1 MESKRDSTPP
11 IRRKPIT
18 TVDAV
23 AWPTTVESGSVEPAS
38 EPLLLD
44 QENDPNTPTKTFN
57 EKQYASTAGVVP
69 INDQIHRST
78 SNREN
83 FAIGEYRAEKVSPCA
98 ETIVPKGLAQA
109 KWIWFKQP
117 RPLKDFEAFD
127 KASRGLGGSLSLLSH
142 TKGWF
147 VGIIAAFLLSTT
159 IATSTITQ
167 FAVTYPSKFGQD
179 GTKGSAEAWRLGE
192 SWGKDE
198 SNYAFMNQPAIA
210 RGVRRGINNLVTET
224 IPFREPKCASAN
236 CRWPEF
242 STLAIGYEVTNVTHL
257 IEADVNFHDGNPNIT
272 LPNGVWTEPGKS
284 RARFTGAP
292 TFSLGS
298 GPTLVHQHLQDVS
311 ILHYFAIY
319 WDGSNLVPWA
329 LEVSHYWCIDT
340 YHPEVVDNVVRMNKS
355 ASQIPKLHA
364 LQGDDYRGYVHLELP
379 GKEDV
384 TWTIGQLTTSTIAA
398 QLNESLSGYTVVLA
412 GEPRRDTSGSDI
424 LAQATK
430 EVLQKIAKGNSTIEI
445 QEAERAWWTALEGMA
460 ANVANSLTNT
470 LLPDQSNVDGVS
482 LNTEV
487 YVQIRWEWLALLSV
501 QVALSISLLICIIV
515 ESAKVEVEIMKGST
529 VPVLFAISA
538 ADKARMEDGDIDLD
552 SLRQMK
558 HYQQLA
564 HINLHKVGQNW
575 ALK

>member
-1 MESKRDSTPP
+1 MESERDSTPP
-11 IRRKPIT
+11 IRRKPIN

-23 AWPTTVESGSVEPAS
+23 AWPTTVESGSVGPA
-38 EPLLLD
+38 
-44 QENDPNTPTKTFN
+44 
-57 EKQYASTAGVVP
+57 
-69 INDQIHRST
+69 
-78 SNREN
+78 
-83 FAIGEYRAEKVSPCA
+83 
-98 ETIVPKGLAQA
+98 KGLAQA

-167 FAVTYPSKFGQD
+167 FAVTYPSRFGQD

-210 RGVRRGINNLVTET
+210 RGVRRGINNLVTEA

-242 STLAIGYEVTNVTHL
+242 STLAIDYEVTNVTHL

-298 GPTLVHQHLQDVS
+298 GPTLVHQHLEDVS

-319 WDGSNLVPWA
+319 WDGSNLVPRA

-340 YHPEVVDNVVRMNKS
+340 YHPGVVDNVVRMNKS
-355 ASQIPKLHA
+355 ASQIPRVHA

-379 GKEDV
+379 GKGEV
-384 TWTIGQLTTSTIAA
+384 TWTIGRLTTSTIAA
-398 QLNESLSGYTVVLA
+398 QLNESLTGYTVVLA

-487 YVQIRWEWLALLSV
+487 YVQVRWEWLALLSV

-515 ESAKVEVEIMKGST
+515 ESAKAEVEIMKGST

-575 ALK
+575 TLQ